1 MGKTQFSVRDAANQA
16 GVSRQTMFRYI
27 KDGKISATT
36 DRDGQKQIELSELL
50 RVFGELQ
57 QPVTKTATVTDNLRV
72 SRTSAATS
80 KDSVLIQVEF
90 ARLQAQLEIKTAE
103 LALAR
108 ERINEL
114 KAREHTS
121 GEEKNRLMTLIE
133 QQSRLLAAPT
143 PTPAPPRAAR
153 SKPAARSTPAAP
165 LKTKATKTSQ
175 PSKAAKPAQPTKAT
189 KPTRPAQKATAIK
202 TPAKKVTAKKR

>member
-153 SKPAARSTPAAP
+153 STPAAP

-189 KPTRPAQKATAIK
+189 KPTKPTRPAQKATAIK